1 MLSVYIRLKDTRVS
15 STLVSFSLS
24 FGVSNPFA
32 ASLDQVPFDIA
43 SHLAIS
49 VAIDILVTLR
59 LYHDLVT
66 ISPDGRFLLPQFKGA
81 LLTLSLHSR

>member
-1 MLSVYIRLKDTRVS
+1 MLSIYIRLKDTRLS
-15 STLVSFSLS
+15 SALVSFSLS

-49 VAIDILVTLR
+49 VAIDILVTIR
-59 LYHDLVT
+59 LYRDLVT
-66 ISPDGRFLLPQFKGA
+66 ISPDGRFLLPPVEGA
-81 LLTLSLHSR
+81 LLTLSLQSR